1 MYREEGRYRKIYS
14 GFFWM
19 EMIKFVWKLKDVEEW
34 RLIMEERAILKNKV
48 YLYLTEFFAGM
59 AVMAV
64 ELGASRLLAPYFS
77 SSQIVWTIIIGTI
90 MIAMALGN
98 MWGGKQADKNP
109 NPDRLYLRLLVA
121 AIWIAA
127 IPFAGKY
134 IILGISGLLIITVSQ
149 NLLVIAAFLSCMLI
163 FVFPLFLL
171 GTVTPSLV
179 KYTVGS
185 LDDSGKTVGA
195 LNACNTIG
203 SILGTFLPT
212 FITIPAAGT
221 AATFLLFSGVLLLL
235 SFFYF
240 LSSGRRKRTCAA
252 ALVLFIL
259 CNIAGSRSSFAFWER
274 NLAYEGESVY
284 NYLQVRETENSVILS
299 TNVLFGV
306 QSIHMKEEGLTG
318 MYYDY
323 ALAAPVLAGAEE
335 KDKMDVLILGMGSG
349 TYAVQCRKYFPHAQ
363 VEGVEIDQKITDLAR
378 EHFELPEDVEVATYD
393 GRAYLKGVQKKYD
406 VIMVDAYQDITIP
419 FQMSSVEFFKEL
431 REHLKADGVMV
442 VNMNMKSQKKGNI
455 NEYLS
460 DTIASIFPNVYTVDV
475 SGSSNREL
483 FAFSDHSALSRL
495 SQAGGLD
502 RELLA
507 HLENVEEGLM
517 QYHGGSRIL
526 TDDQAPVELLGMR
539 VIDELIQEEL
549 GYYKELFREKGIK
562 GVLNGF

>member
-1 MYREEGRYRKIYS
+1 MYQEEGRYRKSYS

-19 EMIKFVWKLKDVEEW
+19 EMIKFVWKLKDIEEW

-240 LSSGRRKRTCAA
+240 LSSGRRKRTCAV

-259 CNIAGSRSSFAFWER
+259 CNITGSRSSFAFWER

-306 QSIHMKEEGLTG
+306 QSIHMKKEGLTG

-349 TYAVQCRKYFPHAQ
+349 TYAVQCRKYFPQAQ

-419 FQMSSVEFFKEL
+419 FQMSSVEFFKEVQ
-431 REHLKADGVMV
+431 EHLKADGVMV

-517 QYHGGSRIL
+517 QYHGGPRIL

-549 GYYKELFREKGIK
+549 GYYKELFQEKGIK

>member
-1 MYREEGRYRKIYS
+1 
-14 GFFWM
+14 
-19 EMIKFVWKLKDVEEW
+19 
-34 RLIMEERAILKNKV
+34 MEERAILKNKV

-240 LSSGRRKRTCAA
+240 LSSGRRKRTCAV

-274 NLAYEGESVY
+274 NLVYEGESVY

-306 QSIHMKEEGLTG
+306 QSIHMKKEGLTG

-349 TYAVQCRKYFPHAQ
+349 TYAVQCRKYFPQAQ

-419 FQMSSVEFFKEL
+419 FQMSSVEFFKEVQ
-431 REHLKADGVMV
+431 EHLKADGVMV

-517 QYHGGSRIL
+517 QYHGGPRIL

-549 GYYKELFREKGIK
+549 GYYKELFREKGIE

>member
-306 QSIHMKEEGLTG
+306 QSIHMKKEGLTG

>member
-1 MYREEGRYRKIYS
+1 MYQEEGRYRKSYS

-19 EMIKFVWKLKDVEEW
+19 EMIKFVWKLKDIEEW
-34 RLIMEERAILKNKV
+34 RLIMEERVILKNKV

-240 LSSGRRKRTCAA
+240 LSSGRRKRTCAV

-259 CNIAGSRSSFAFWER
+259 CNITGSRSSFAFWER

-349 TYAVQCRKYFPHAQ
+349 TYAVQCRKYFPQAQ

-419 FQMSSVEFFKEL
+419 FQMSSVEFFKEVQ
-431 REHLKADGVMV
+431 EHLKADGVMV

-517 QYHGGSRIL
+517 QYHGGARIL

-549 GYYKELFREKGIK
+549 GYYKELFQEKGIE

>member
-1 MYREEGRYRKIYS
+1 MYQEEGRYRKSYS

-19 EMIKFVWKLKDVEEW
+19 EMIKFVWKLKDIEEW

-240 LSSGRRKRTCAA
+240 LSSGRRKRTCAV

-259 CNIAGSRSSFAFWER
+259 CNITGSRSSFAFWER

-349 TYAVQCRKYFPHAQ
+349 TYAVQCRKYFPQAQ

-419 FQMSSVEFFKEL
+419 FQMSSVEFFKEVQ
-431 REHLKADGVMV
+431 EHLKADGVMV

-502 RELLA
+502 RELLS

-517 QYHGGSRIL
+517 QYHGGARIL

-549 GYYKELFREKGIK
+549 GYYKELFQEKGIE

>member
-1 MYREEGRYRKIYS
+1 MYQEEGRYRKSYS

-19 EMIKFVWKLKDVEEW
+19 EMIKFVWKLKDIEEW

-240 LSSGRRKRTCAA
+240 LSSGRRKRTCAV

-274 NLAYEGESVY
+274 NLVYEGESVY

-349 TYAVQCRKYFPHAQ
+349 TYAVQCRKYFPQAQ

-419 FQMSSVEFFKEL
+419 FQMSSVEFFKEVQ
-431 REHLKADGVMV
+431 EHLKADGVMV

-502 RELLA
+502 QELLA

-517 QYHGGSRIL
+517 QYHGGPRIL

-549 GYYKELFREKGIK
+549 GYYKELFQEKGIK

>member
-240 LSSGRRKRTCAA
+240 LSSGRRKRTCAV

-419 FQMSSVEFFKEL
+419 FQMSSVEFFKEVQ
-431 REHLKADGVMV
+431 EHLKADGVMV

-517 QYHGGSRIL
+517 QYHGGPRIL

-549 GYYKELFREKGIK
+549 GYYKELFREKGIE

>member
-90 MIAMALGN
+90 IIAMALGN

-240 LSSGRRKRTCAA
+240 LSSGRRKRTCAV

-419 FQMSSVEFFKEL
+419 FQMSSVEFFKEVQ
-431 REHLKADGVMV
+431 EHLKADGVMV

-549 GYYKELFREKGIK
+549 GYYKELFREKGIE